1 MSSDLFFIVSSR
13 AFTLVC
19 HVINILLHTA
29 LVRSIGMQQAAKL
42 KRQEWSGDLRRSS
55 PVGLRSDGVETPPLL
70 DATSYLPEQISY
82 TDALRCLSCCGMIG
96 YSLLVTLVVWIT
108 PYILSWAGTFPVRPT
123 RQTRTHNP
131 SPLSRTP
138 PLVEQTSMIKLLAVW
153 VVAAGIA
160 RSILSFG
167 YRSASEKAAAEA
179 AARHTGAT
187 SPSRDGS
194 SPPSRRRNSPVG
206 TPRSATPESV
216 RRNSPVGLEA
226 LRRNSPVGLG
236 AKSVVE
242 HLRQEQGERPPPP
255 THSRSGSQGG
265 ARKELV

>member
-123 RQTRTHNP
+123 RHTHSQP
-131 SPLSRTP
+131 FTPLTH
-138 PLVEQTSMIKLLAVW
+138 
-153 VVAAGIA
+153 
-160 RSILSFG
+160 
-167 YRSASEKAAAEA
+167 SASRWTDVHDQT
-179 AARHTGAT
+179 ARGM
-187 SPSRDGS
+187 G
-194 SPPSRRRNSPVG
+194 RRRRHRALN
-206 TPRSATPESV
+206 TLV
-216 RRNSPVGLEA
+216 RIP
-226 LRRNSPVGLG
+226 LRLG
-236 AKSVVE
+236 EGCCRGGRAAYWCNEPIKRWLLTAE
-242 HLRQEQGERPPPP
+242 PP
-255 THSRSGSQGG
+255 
-265 ARKELV
+265 A